1 MSAFF
6 LAEITKISDAEM
18 FGIYIEKVGTIIN
31 NYGGEYI
38 FKSKQLIPVS
48 GEWDAK
54 RIILIRFENKDTL
67 RKCFQSEEYKKIAQ
81 LRKQSTESKAAI
93 IEG

>member
-1 MSAFF
+1 MAICIAISL
-6 LAEITKISDAEM
+6 LAALLLILLAVIAIRTAL
-18 FGIYIEKVGTIIN
+18 
-31 NYGGEYI
+31 